1 MNRIFVAR
9 AVPQPGIEAMAR
21 MAEVIVSP
29 HDRDL
34 TREELVREADGCT
47 VLVSTPANRIDA
59 PLLDDRPEIRLVAN
73 YSVGVDHVD
82 LDAARDRGVM
92 VTNTPGV
99 LTATTA
105 NMALALILA
114 VTRRLVEGDR
124 LVRSGGFKGVAP
136 LFMLGSDL
144 EGKTLGIFG
153 LGRIGRALAE
163 RTKVLGMEIIYHNR
177 SPLPEVEEEVSA
189 HYVPFDEL
197 LSRADVLS
205 VNAPLTDQ
213 TRGIFNYEA
222 FRRMKPGAFFVNTG
236 RGPIHVEEDLVR
248 ALKEG
253 VIAGAGL
260 DVYEHEPEVHPE
272 LVTMENV
279 VLAPHL
285 GSATL
290 EVRTKMSLQVA
301 GNVVAFLEGGEPPDR
316 IA

>member
-1 MNRIFVAR
+1 MDRIFVAR
-9 AVPQPGIEAMAR
+9 AIPRPGIEAMAR
-21 MAEVIVSP
+21 RGEVVVSP
-29 HDRDL
+29 HERDL
-34 TREELVREADGCT
+34 TPEELVREAAGCR

-59 PLLDDRPEIRLVAN
+59 SLLDGRPEIRLVAN
-73 YSVGVDHVD
+73 FSVGVDHVD
-82 LDAARDRGVM
+82 LDAARERGVL
-92 VTNTPGV
+92 VTHTPGV

-144 EGKTLGIFG
+144 EGKILGIFG
-153 LGRIGRALAE
+153 LGRIGRALAN
-163 RTKVLGMEIIYHNR
+163 RARVLGMEIIYNNR
-177 SPLPEVEEEVSA
+177 VPLPEVEEEPAARYVS
-189 HYVPFDEL
+189 FDDL
-197 LSRADVLS
+197 LSRSDILS

-213 TRGIFNYEA
+213 TRGIFNYGA
-222 FRRMKPGAFFVNTG
+222 FSRMKPGAFFINTG
-236 RGPIHVEEDLVR
+236 RGPIHVEDDLVR

-260 DVYEHEPEVHPE
+260 DVYEHEPAAHPG
-272 LVTMENV
+272 LVKMENV

-290 EVRTKMSLQVA
+290 EVRTKMALQVA
-301 GNVVAFLEGGEPPDR
+301 GSVVAFLEGRKPPDR